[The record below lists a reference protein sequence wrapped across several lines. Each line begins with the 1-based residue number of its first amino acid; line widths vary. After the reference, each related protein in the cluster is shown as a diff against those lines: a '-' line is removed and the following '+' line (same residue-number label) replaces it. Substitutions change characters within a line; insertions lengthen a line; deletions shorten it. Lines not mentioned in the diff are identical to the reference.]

1 MTCKAVIWALPGVRK
16 KKKTLNCFLLL
27 FRMLP
32 RCYSDSSYTFM
43 CLLFCFITTFK
54 NRNQQWWLKKQNKII
69 FIIATKTLCGRFY
82 FICLKGICGHTTF
95 IQ

>member
-1 MTCKAVIWALPGVRK
+1 MTCKAVIWAFPGVRK
-16 KKKTLNCFLLL
+16 KKDLKL
-27 FRMLP
+27 FSITIQNATKMILRFI
-32 RCYSDSSYTFM
+32 YTFM